1 MGLIGQIFLSN
12 PVTSWNQTAE
22 SAGHRTALCSQLLAF
37 GFWNSPVQIATMAAE
52 ERHADEGLV
61 LP

>member
-1 MGLIGQIFLSN
+1 
-12 PVTSWNQTAE
+12 
-22 SAGHRTALCSQLLAF
+22 LLAF

-61 LP
+61 LR

>member
-12 PVTSWNQTAE
+12 PVTSWNQTAVGGE
-22 SAGHRTALCSQLLAF
+22 RTALCSQLLAF
-37 GFWNSPVQIATMAAE
+37 GVWNSPVQIATMAAE

-61 LP
+61 LR